1 MKYTGTTYRPPF
13 EANSLLLQVTTGCT
27 HNTCSFCY
35 MYKDVPFSVEPM
47 EQVEKD
53 LAEAREYY
61 PNVRRVFLENGDP
74 FALSARRLKIIAEAV
89 HKYLPKVENISM
101 YASVRNI
108 KNKTDEELKALRELG
123 INELNIGVESG
134 LDEALTLMNKGY
146 TSEEAYYEL
155 KRLRASGI
163 DYAANVILGSA
174 GPRKL
179 IENAKDTAN
188 LLNETTPYLVFTTTL
203 HSEPLSPIYE
213 DMRTGR
219 FLQSTIGEYI
229 DEEEILLENLDLSGS
244 LFFGLHPSNVV
255 RMYGRLPGDKGTLLN
270 EIKNTRIR
278 LKDKLNMRPERSS
291 EGSILNI
298 N

>member
-27 HNTCSFCY
+27 HNSCSFCY

-74 FALSARRLKIIAEAV
+74 FALSARRLKIIAGAV
-89 HKYLPKVENISM
+89 HKYLPQVENISM

-108 KNKTDEELKALRELG
+108 KNKTDEELKSLRELG

-134 LDEALTLMNKGY
+134 LDEALKLMNKGY

-155 KRLRASGI
+155 KRLRNAGI
-163 DYAANVILGSA
+163 DYAANVILGAA
-174 GPRKL
+174 GPNML
-179 IENAKDTAN
+179 IQNAKATAN

-203 HSEPLSPIYE
+203 HSEPISPIYE
-213 DMRTGR
+213 DMRTGK
-219 FLQSTIGEYI
+219 FVQSTIGEYI
-229 DEEEILLENLDLSGS
+229 AEEEILIEHLDLDNS

-255 RMYGRLPGDKGTLLN
+255 RMYGRLPEDRDALLK
-270 EIKNTRIR
+270 EIKNTRRR
-278 LKDKLNMRPERSS
+278 LKPKLNERPKRSS
-291 EGSILNI
+291 EGSILKI

>member
-27 HNTCSFCY
+27 HNSCSFCY

-47 EQVEKD
+47 EQIEKD

-74 FALSARRLKIIAEAV
+74 FALSARRLKIIAGAV
-89 HKYLPKVENISM
+89 HKYLPQVENISM

-108 KNKTDEELKALRELG
+108 KNKTDEELKSLRELG

-134 LDEALTLMNKGY
+134 LDEALKLMNKGY

-155 KRLRASGI
+155 KRLRNAGI
-163 DYAANVILGSA
+163 DYAANVILGAA
-174 GPRKL
+174 GPNML
-179 IENAKDTAN
+179 IQNAKATAD

-203 HSEPLSPIYE
+203 HSEPISPIYE

-219 FLQSTIGEYI
+219 FVQSTIGEYI
-229 DEEEILLENLDLSGS
+229 DEEEILIEHLDLDNS

-255 RMYGRLPGDKGTLLN
+255 RMYGRLPEDKDDLLK
-270 EIKNTRIR
+270 ELKNTRKR
-278 LKDKLNMRPERSS
+278 LETKLNERPKRSS
-291 EGSILNI
+291 EGSILKI

>member
-13 EANSLLLQVTTGCT
+13 EANSLLLQVTKGCT
-27 HNTCSFCY
+27 HNSCSFCY

-47 EQVEKD
+47 EQIEKD

-74 FALSARRLKIIAEAV
+74 FALSARRLKIIAGAV
-89 HKYLPKVENISM
+89 HKYLPQVENISM

-108 KNKTDEELKALRELG
+108 KNKTDEELKSLRELG

-134 LDEALTLMNKGY
+134 LDEALKLMNKGY

-155 KRLRASGI
+155 KRLRNAGI
-163 DYAANVILGSA
+163 DYAANVILGAA
-174 GPRKL
+174 GPNML
-179 IENAKDTAN
+179 IQNAKATAD

-203 HSEPLSPIYE
+203 HSEPISPIYE

-219 FLQSTIGEYI
+219 FVQSTIGEYI
-229 DEEEILLENLDLSGS
+229 DEEEILIEHLDLDNS

-255 RMYGRLPGDKGTLLN
+255 RMYGRLPEDKDDLLK
-270 EIKNTRIR
+270 ELKNTRKR
-278 LKDKLNMRPERSS
+278 LETKLNERPKRSS
-291 EGSILNI
+291 EGSILKI